1 VKVNPTRYKPRA
13 GQRVHLA
20 DWPTAGEDCCASDEA
35 YEAVLRE
42 HVEALSARQAV
53 LAASARYSILLIL
66 QGMDAAGK
74 DGTINHLLSGVD
86 PQGCEVFQ
94 FKAPSAE
101 ELKHDFLWRTTCR
114 LPERG
119 RIGIFNR
126 SYYEEVLIV
135 RVHRAVLEQQNLP
148 EDPRSDTQF
157 WRDRYRSITELER
170 HLYKNG
176 TRIIKIFLHLSK
188 REQKKRFI
196 ARIDDPTKNWKFSSA
211 DVHERGYWRQYAQA
225 YGEALSATNTRESP
239 WYIVPADRKEVSRL
253 IVSQIL
259 MNTIDRLVMTYPQPT
274 PGRRREL
281 LSIARRL
288 NSE

>member
-1 VKVNPTRYKPRA
+1 
-13 GQRVHLA
+13 
-20 DWPTAGEDCCASDEA
+20 
-35 YEAVLRE
+35 
-42 HVEALSARQAV
+42 
-53 LAASARYSILLIL
+53 
-66 QGMDAAGK
+66 
-74 DGTINHLLSGVD
+74 
-86 PQGCEVFQ
+86 
-94 FKAPSAE
+94 
-101 ELKHDFLWRTTCR
+101 
-114 LPERG
+114 
-119 RIGIFNR
+119 
-126 SYYEEVLIV
+126 
-135 RVHRAVLEQQNLP
+135 
-148 EDPRSDTQF
+148 
-157 WRDRYRSITELER
+157 LER
-170 HLYKNG
+170 HLHKNG